1 MKYLL
6 LLHADEKAGAQIP
19 PEDMAKAMK
28 GMYAYQETLT
38 KAGAFIETG
47 ALAPTG
53 KAKVVQIVGATT
65 RLTDEGFV
73 SEGGQLQVHDG
84 PYAETREQLGGFF
97 VIEAADMN
105 EALDWA
111 AKCPAAQWGPVE
123 VRPFYNLLR
132 LGEPAWCADDGYV
145 ASS

>member
-6 LLHADEKAGAQIP
+6 TLYADEKAGAAIP

-28 GMYAYQETLT
+28 SMYAYQEALT

-65 RLTDEGFV
+65 KITDEGFV
-73 SEGGQLQVHDG
+73 SEGGELQVHDG
-84 PYAETREQLGGFF
+84 PYAETREQFGGFF
-97 VIEAADMN
+97 VIEAPDM
-105 EALDWA
+105 EAALDWA

-132 LGEPAWCADDGYV
+132 VGEPAWCADDGYV
-145 ASS
+145 MPS